1 MFNISRIAVDYNG
14 PFPELCARLMETAG
28 FTPVPAG
35 EHWPAGMPLVCG
47 LDRSSAARFNP
58 STGTP
63 GPFIAVVTVLDLET
77 SEVVEAAGSAH
88 AYCIVE
94 DAPPVLRA
102 TVLAAVKRW
111 DIEKRMHE
119 SESRFRFIA
128 ENVGDVIWTWNIKDN
143 RFGYVSP
150 SISRLR
156 GLSVG
161 EAMAEKLEES
171 LTAAAAAKARAQ
183 MAERMEQYMASGK
196 LVPLTDLYEQRHKD
210 GSLRTVEITTTVLL
224 DAQGQP
230 EEVLG
235 VSRDATDRVVADK
248 VLKEAL
254 RERDILLSELGHRI
268 KNTLSLTSSLL
279 SLAKSKVHDAADGE
293 LFEESQSRVHAMA
306 LLYERLL
313 RSTAQGSIDFKAY
326 LTELCGGLMQAYTP
340 RGASGDSA
348 LDGAAI
354 ELDLDEVTIDSS
366 RAVSLGLA
374 VNEALTNSIKYAARP
389 DAVLRI
395 RVQARLDDERLCLSI
410 SDNGPGLPAGFSID
424 RSEGLG
430 FQLIKALALQLKG
443 SLSLRNLTP
452 KTEGAAGLLL
462 ELCIPR

>member
-1 MFNISRIAVDYNG
+1 
-14 PFPELCARLMETAG
+14 
-28 FTPVPAG
+28 
-35 EHWPAGMPLVCG
+35 
-47 LDRSSAARFNP
+47 
-58 STGTP
+58 
-63 GPFIAVVTVLDLET
+63 
-77 SEVVEAAGSAH
+77 
-88 AYCIVE
+88 
-94 DAPPVLRA
+94 
-102 TVLAAVKRW
+102 
-111 DIEKRMHE
+111 
-119 SESRFRFIA
+119 
-128 ENVGDVIWTWNIKDN
+128 
-143 RFGYVSP
+143 
-150 SISRLR
+150 
-156 GLSVG
+156 
-161 EAMAEKLEES
+161 MAEKLEES